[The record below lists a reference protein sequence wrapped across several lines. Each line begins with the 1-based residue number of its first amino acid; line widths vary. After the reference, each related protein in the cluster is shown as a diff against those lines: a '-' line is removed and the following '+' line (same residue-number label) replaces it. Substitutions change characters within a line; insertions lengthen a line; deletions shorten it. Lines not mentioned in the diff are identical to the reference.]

1 MGFSLMIKIQNNT
14 ATRAPLPPFLR
25 GLAHDSLA
33 DLTWTDPALGVQ
45 DAAWLPEVNESPPL
59 PDELHRYG
67 DETLTVDAE
76 RQVVVVTREVV
87 PISDEEKAVMLERAK
102 ERALQR
108 INDGYTAEL
117 NAILRDYPDAE
128 TKTWDKQES
137 EARAYQDDS
146 AAPTT
151 LLDAIAS
158 ARSMDKAEL
167 VQRVIA
173 KADAWIALSGA
184 ATGKRQALEDAIAS
198 ADTFETV
205 EAISW

>member
-1 MGFSLMIKIQNNT
+1 MIKVQNNT
-14 ATRAPLPPFLR
+14 ASHAPLPPFLR
-25 GLAHDSLA
+25 GLSQSDLA
-33 DLTWTDPALGVQ
+33 DLSWTDPALGVQ
-45 DAAWLPEVNESPPL
+45 DAAWWPEVNESPPL

-76 RQVVVVTREVV
+76 RQVVVVTRQVV
-87 PISDEEKAVMLERAK
+87 PFSDEEKAAMLERAK

-108 INDGYTAEL
+108 VSDGYIAEL

-137 EARAYQDDS
+137 EARAFQADS
-146 AAPTT
+146 AAPTP
-151 LLDAIAS
+151 LIDAIAT
-158 ARSMDKAEL
+158 ARDMDKAEL

-184 ATGKRQALEDAIAS
+184 ATGKRQALEDAIAD
-198 ADTFETV
+198 AEMREEV
-205 EAISW
+205 EAIEW

>member
-1 MGFSLMIKIQNNT
+1 MIKVQNNT
-14 ATRAPLPPFLR
+14 ATRVALPPFLR
-25 GLAHDSLA
+25 GLSQSDLA
-33 DLTWTDPALGVQ
+33 DLSWTDPPLGVQ
-45 DAAWLPEVNESPPL
+45 DAAWWPEVNESPPL
-59 PDELHRYG
+59 PDEFHRYG
-67 DETLTVDAE
+67 DETLTPDAE
-76 RQVVVVTREVV
+76 RCVVVVTREVV

-117 NAILRDYPDAE
+117 GAILRDYPDAE

-137 EARAYQDDS
+137 EARAYQADNS
-146 AAPTT
+146 APTP
-151 LLDAIAS
+151 LIDAIAA
-158 ARSMDKAEL
+158 ARDMDKAEL

-184 ATGKRQALEDAIAS
+184 ATGKRQALEDAIAE
-198 ADTFETV
+198 AETLEEV